1 MVMRLFIL
9 GLVSVVSLLA
19 QRAET
24 RYFRA
29 VMLPSNEVPA
39 VNINATGGALIVA
52 HVMRNAAGEVASGSV
67 DFIVNYNLPGAA
79 TFTGLHIHR
88 GPAGENGPVVI
99 NTGIGGAGGNVDD
112 PTGRAGVRRLA
123 HVRPTETAALA
134 ALRDMLDNPAGFYV
148 NIHTTVNPGG
158 VIRGQL
164 MVPEMTT
171 LMTVMSPRNEVPA
184 IADLNASG
192 ITAIRAMR
200 TFDDA
205 GNLTSGM
212 VIFEAAYQFP
222 AATMFTGY
230 HIHAAPAGVNGP
242 VTINTGLA
250 NMPSAESGSGNLMFP
265 VEVALNNQA
274 AVNTLNGLFNDP
286 SGYYANLH
294 TPANPGGAIRGQLR
308 KADRNVYQVN
318 LLPSNE
324 VPAADLAAS
333 APSEIVIN
341 TIRGEDGS
349 VIAGRFEYNINY
361 RFPGAA
367 EFTGLHIHN
376 GEAGVNGPVTLN
388 SGLALADGEAT
399 QTGFGNI
406 SRFGLTMSEAGLA
419 TLNSLLA
426 SPEKHY
432 LNLHTRANPGGAV
445 RAQVGAAIG
454 RPAVGE
460 ALSAIVSPG
469 QRNVAPGGLVS
480 IFGARLAA
488 ANGDVQSWEGS
499 RLPSSLNG
507 TSATIGGRTA
517 PLVMVSEGQINAVV
531 PYETAEG
538 MQPVMVRNAGGDSAG
553 FNIMVARYAPAIWL
567 FGANGGQIL
576 RGDNF
581 NFITA
586 DNPARRGDTLYVWC
600 TGLGQ
605 TTPPLETGA
614 VVPESP
620 TRNTQAVTATI
631 GASAATVSSSIAA
644 AGIPGV
650 YIVTLQVPANAAVG
664 MQQLQLRAGGVA
676 SNTVMLPVQ

>member
-1 MVMRLFIL
+1 MRLLIL

-24 RYFRA
+24 HYFRA

-39 VNINATGGALIVA
+39 VDINASGGALIVA

-67 DFIVNYNLPGAA
+67 DFIISYNMPGAA
-79 TFTGLHIHR
+79 SFTGLHIHR
-88 GPAGENGPVVI
+88 GVRGENGPVVI
-99 NTGIGGAGGNVDD
+99 NTGIGGAAGNVDD
-112 PTGRAGVRRLA
+112 ATGRAGMRRQA
-123 HVRPTETAALA
+123 QAPPTNAAALS

-148 NIHTTVNPGG
+148 NLHTTVNPGG

-171 LMTVMSPRNEVPA
+171 LMTLMSPRNEVPV
-184 IADLNASG
+184 IDGLNASG
-192 ITAIRAMR
+192 ISAIRAMR

-212 VIFEAAYQFP
+212 VIFETMYQFP
-222 AATMFTGY
+222 AATGFTGF
-230 HIHAAPAGVNGP
+230 HIHTAPAGVNGP

-250 NMPSAESGSGNLMFP
+250 NAQSTESGTGMLMYP
-265 VEVALNNQA
+265 VEIALSNQA
-274 AVNTLNGLFNDP
+274 AVSALNGLFTDP
-286 SGYYANLH
+286 AGYYVNLH

-324 VPAADLAAS
+324 VPAVQLAGS
-333 APSEIVIN
+333 APSEVVIN

-349 VIAGRFEYNINY
+349 IIGGRFEYNINY

-376 GEAGVNGPVTLN
+376 GDAGVNGPVTLN

-399 QTGFGNI
+399 ESGFGNI
-406 SRFGLTMSEAGLA
+406 SRFGLTVSEAGLA
-419 TLNSLLA
+419 TLNSMLA

-432 LNLHTRANPGGAV
+432 LNLHTRVNPGGAV
-445 RAQVGAAIG
+445 RAQMGAAIG

-460 ALSAIVSPG
+460 ALSAILNPG
-469 QRNVAPGGLVS
+469 QRNAAPGGMVS

-488 ANGDVQSWEGS
+488 ANGDIQSWQGS
-499 RLPSSLNG
+499 RLPMALNG

-517 PLVMVSEGQINAVV
+517 PLLMVSEGQINAVV
-531 PYETAEG
+531 PHETAEG
-538 MQPVMVRNAGGDSAG
+538 MQPVVVRNAGGDSAG
-553 FNIMVARYAPAIWL
+553 FNMMIARFAPAIWL
-567 FGANGGQIL
+567 FGENGGQIL
-576 RGDNF
+576 RGDNL
-581 NFITA
+581 NFVSA
-586 DNPARRGDTLYVWC
+586 ENPARRGDTLYVWC

-605 TTPPLETGA
+605 TTPPLETGQIVA
-614 VVPESP
+614 ESP
-620 TRNTQAVTATI
+620 ARRSEAVTATI
-631 GASAATVSSSIAA
+631 GGSAATVSSSIAA

-650 YIVTLQVPANAAVG
+650 YIVTLQVPANAAIG
-664 MQQLQLRAGGVA
+664 MQPLQLRIGGAA
-676 SNTVMLPVQ
+676 SNTVMVPVQ